1 MRVLYAFIHAWNYD
15 QPGSRRDYADTL
27 AAAVL
32 AQRQPLRRI
41 YLPVVLRNYP

>member
-15 QPGSRRDYADTL
+15 QGSRRDYADTL

-32 AQRQPLRRI
+32 AQRQRCGAFTCPLC
-41 YLPVVLRNYP
+41 